1 MFLTANRARL
11 VGTKNIYI
19 LVISAHVEDIL
30 EERSV
35 VAWPIILFFKDLGEE
50 CITV

>member
-35 VAWPIILFFKDLGEE
+35 VAWPIILFFKDLGE